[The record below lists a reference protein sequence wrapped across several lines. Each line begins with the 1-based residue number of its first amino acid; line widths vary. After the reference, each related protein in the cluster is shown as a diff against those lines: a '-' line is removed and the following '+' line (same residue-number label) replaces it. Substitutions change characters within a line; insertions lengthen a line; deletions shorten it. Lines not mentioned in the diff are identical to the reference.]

1 MNFLNDIFSE
11 TIIYSLGWTFVHSL
25 WQSGIICLIS
35 SLLLLLYRK
44 QNSKVRYLIST
55 SALVSILLLA
65 AYTFS
70 EFYSYYDQYFL
81 ARDSGLSSNATS
93 SANEFNFLLF
103 NLLPNSIL
111 DNLNYFN
118 NQLPLIF
125 TVWLVGVSF
134 LAIKYLGGYTYSQ
147 RLKHYRITKPNIFWQ
162 NFLDDLADKINLK
175 KSVKLFESAL
185 VKVPVVIGYFKPAI
199 LLPVGL
205 VSGLPHNQIEAILT
219 HELAHIFRRDYL
231 VNLIQTIVEVIFFF
245 NPFVWWISSVIKT
258 EREHCCDDIA
268 VSVTGDSISFVKA
281 LAGIGELEFGKSNYA
296 LTFGDNNYQILKRIE
311 RVMKMKNN
319 KNNLSHFTFPLV
331 ILLSSLILLG
341 SSSVQTN
348 IGLEQEKK
356 TVKESRLKK
365 ENKKDVV
372 PTLPPTVDQ
381 EKPKKKELTK
391 KEKEKIKQMELTK
404 KEKLLK
410 EKQKKFEAVKY
421 KDMKQKEKMLKD
433 KKLKEKKLQEK
444 MTKDEKKLNEKM
456 MKEKK
461 MKEIKLKDKKLKEKK
476 LKGELKKKKKKEGDP
491 PPPPKK

>member
-268 VSVTGDSISFVKA
+268 I
-281 LAGIGELEFGKSNYA
+281 
-296 LTFGDNNYQILKRIE
+296 
-311 RVMKMKNN
+311 
-319 KNNLSHFTFPLV
+319 SHFTFPLV

-410 EKQKKFEAVKY
+410 EKQKKFETVKY

-461 MKEIKLKDKKLKEKK
+461 MKEIKLKDKNLKEKKLKEMK

-491 PPPPKK
+491 PPPPPPPKK